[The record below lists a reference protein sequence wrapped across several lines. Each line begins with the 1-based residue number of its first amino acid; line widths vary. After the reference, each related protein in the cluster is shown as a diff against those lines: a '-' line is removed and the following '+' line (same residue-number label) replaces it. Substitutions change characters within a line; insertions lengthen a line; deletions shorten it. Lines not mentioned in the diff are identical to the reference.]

1 MAIDAVF
8 FRATLCKHCETANWG
23 AAFAFHIQSRK
34 RPSRQSSRG
43 DRRIPPSP
51 NKSHA
56 MESMHTNIPSGKKPM
71 PQSGRLWDFLKVEM
85 GFVKEFACSPFL
97 VGSIC
102 PSSRMLAAQ
111 LVGMAQ
117 NAACSA
123 PATGAAANAA
133 GGLVIDLGAGPGPVT
148 GELLRAG
155 ISPDRIVAVERSPAF
170 AAAFKRRYRQVPIL
184 TGDAADLRRM
194 LAEHFP
200 DAPISA
206 VISSLPFRS
215 IPRKIAANILWEL
228 NAALAERGGV
238 LVQYSYIW
246 WMKHALGAHGFKPV
260 QSRLVI
266 QNVPPAR
273 VESYVVEPEF
283 RPKLML

>member
-1 MAIDAVF
+1 
-8 FRATLCKHCETANWG
+8 
-23 AAFAFHIQSRK
+23 
-34 RPSRQSSRG
+34 
-43 DRRIPPSP
+43 
-51 NKSHA
+51 
-56 MESMHTNIPSGKKPM
+56 MHTNMPSGKKLT

-117 NAACSA
+117 ELPHNA
-123 PATGAAANAA
+123 PAATAKAAAT
-133 GGLVIDLGAGPGPVT
+133 GLIIDLGAGPGPVT

-155 ISPDRIVAVERSPAF
+155 ISPDRIVAVERSPSF

-194 LAEHFP
+194 LAENFP
-200 DAPISA
+200 DAPVSA

-215 IPRKIAANILWEL
+215 IPRKITANILWEL

-246 WMKHALGAHGFKPV
+246 WMKHALAEHGFKPV

-273 VESYVVEPEF
+273 VESYVVEPEY

>member
-1 MAIDAVF
+1 MKPA
-8 FRATLCKHCETANWG
+8 
-23 AAFAFHIQSRK
+23 
-34 RPSRQSSRG
+34 
-43 DRRIPPSP
+43 
-51 NKSHA
+51 
-56 MESMHTNIPSGKKPM
+56 HTNISSGKKPM
-71 PQSGRLWDFLKVEM
+71 PQGGGWWDFLKVEM

-102 PSSRMLAAQ
+102 PSSKMLAAQ

-117 NAACSA
+117 DAAQGA
-123 PATGAAANAA
+123 PAAMANAA
-133 GGLVIDLGAGPGPVT
+133 ADGLVIDLGAGPGPVT

-155 ISPDRIVAVERSPAF
+155 ISPDRIVAIERSPAF
-170 AAAFKRRYRQVPIL
+170 AAAFKRRYRQVPVL
-184 TGDAADLRRM
+184 TGDAADLRQM
-194 LAEHFP
+194 LAENFP

-228 NAALAERGGV
+228 NAVMAERGGV

-246 WMKHALGAHGFKPV
+246 WMKHALGEHGFKPV

-266 QNVPPAR
+266 RNVPPAR
-273 VESYVVEPEF
+273 VASYVVEPEF